1 MNYAGR
7 DLDLYQHNIVA
18 VVPFLASSRGYG
30 LLWDNTSFT
39 RLGDLRPDEPI
50 PAGQLLDASGR
61 AGGLTGS
68 YYAGAAFDRLIAT
81 RVDAKVDI
89 ETPPGGSAG
98 GPRIHPDLPQG
109 DFSVRWEGA
118 VEVPRTGDYALR
130 TFSNGT
136 VRLFV
141 DGRLVM
147 DHFRQAW
154 LPWDDVV
161 RVRLEAGRKHQLRLE
176 WSVDEGQPVLR
187 FTWKTPSAAASTSLW
202 SEVGDGIDY
211 YFVYGPDLDEV
222 VAGYRRLTGAATLL
236 PRWAF
241 GLWQSRERYQTAQES
256 LDVLE
261 GFRSRAVPID
271 VIVQDWRYWRDGA
284 WGSHEF
290 DPARFPD
297 PEGWIRAVHDRYK
310 ARLMISVW
318 GKFYP
323 GTANFEALRERG
335 FLFEST
341 LHAGM
346 RDWLG
351 QPYAFYDAF
360 SQPARQLFWSQIDRA
375 LFRKGVDAWWMDATE
390 PDMIQ
395 PMPTLDGVRTHMH
408 PTAMG
413 TGARVL
419 NAYSLVNSQG
429 VYEGQRAAAPDQRVL
444 ILTRSGFAGQ
454 QRYAAATWSGDITS
468 SWSAFRAQIPAGVS
482 FSLSGLPFWTT
493 DSGGFSVPARFAR
506 EQPDAE
512 SLEEWRELN
521 TRWFQFAT
529 FCPLTRVHGQFPYR
543 EMWQFGGEAHPAY
556 SAQLRFDRLRYA
568 LLPYVYSLAG
578 AVTQD
583 GGTMMRGLVMD
594 FRGDRRARAVA
605 DQFMFGPAFLISPVT
620 AYRARSREVYLPDTP
635 GGWYD
640 FWSGAHLAGGRS
652 MDAPAPYDALPVHV
666 RAGSIVPVGPALQF
680 TSEKPADPITV
691 FVYQGADGRF
701 TLYEDDGVSYGYER
715 GASSRIPMRWDEAR
729 RTLEIGS
736 RAGGYPGMLADRTFR
751 VVFVSA
757 GSPVAFDAS
766 RSADRSV
773 QYVGERIEV
782 RP

>member
-1 MNYAGR
+1 
-7 DLDLYQHNIVA
+7 V
-18 VVPFLASSRGYG
+18 
-30 LLWDNTSFT
+30 
-39 RLGDLRPDEPI
+39 
-50 PAGQLLDASGR
+50 
-61 AGGLTGS
+61 
-68 YYAGAAFDRLIAT
+68 
-81 RVDAKVDI
+81 
-89 ETPPGGSAG
+89 
-98 GPRIHPDLPQG
+98 
-109 DFSVRWEGA
+109 
-118 VEVPRTGDYALR
+118 
-130 TFSNGT
+130 
-136 VRLFV
+136 
-141 DGRLVM
+141 
-147 DHFRQAW
+147 
-154 LPWDDVV
+154 
-161 RVRLEAGRKHQLRLE
+161 
-176 WSVDEGQPVLR
+176 
-187 FTWKTPSAAASTSLW
+187 
-202 SEVGDGIDY
+202 
-211 YFVYGPDLDEV
+211 
-222 VAGYRRLTGAATLL
+222 
-236 PRWAF
+236 
-241 GLWQSRERYQTAQES
+241 
-256 LDVLE
+256 
-261 GFRSRAVPID
+261 
-271 VIVQDWRYWRDGA
+271 
-284 WGSHEF
+284 
-290 DPARFPD
+290 
-297 PEGWIRAVHDRYK
+297 
-310 ARLMISVW
+310 
-318 GKFYP
+318 
-323 GTANFEALRERG
+323 
-335 FLFEST
+335 
-341 LHAGM
+341 
-346 RDWLG
+346 
-351 QPYAFYDAF
+351 
-360 SQPARQLFWSQIDRA
+360 DRA

-395 PMPTLDGVRTHMH
+395 PMPTLEGLRTHMH

-413 TGARVL
+413 AGARVL
-419 NAYSLVNSQG
+419 IAYSLVNSQG
-429 VYEGQRAAAPDQRVL
+429 IYEGQRAAAPDQRVL

-468 SWSAFRAQIPAGVS
+468 TWPAFRAQIPAGVS
-482 FSLSGLPFWTT
+482 FSLSGLPYWTT
-493 DSGGFSVPARFAR
+493 DSGGFAVPRRFAR

-556 SAQLRFDRLRYA
+556 RAQLRFDRLRYA

-578 AVTQD
+578 GVTRD

-605 DQFMFGPAFLISPVT
+605 DQFMFGPAFLVSPVT

-715 GASSRIPMRWDEAR
+715 GASSRIPMRWDEAS

-736 RAGGYPGMLADRTFR
+736 RAGGYPGMLAERTFR

-766 RSADRSV
+766 RPTDRTV
-773 QYVGERIEV
+773 HYIGDRVEV